1 MKKILTLTL
10 CLALLLG
17 LFSGCG
23 GKQYDPLAGVE
34 TTVFTDDAGR
44 DVTVPAD
51 ITRIAASGS
60 TAQMILMTLVP
71 ELLVGLS
78 SSPST
83 AQRPYFPAEMW
94 TLPTFGQFYGSKA
107 NLNMEALIDAEP
119 QLIVDLGDAKENVR
133 SDMDGIQK
141 QTGIPTVFLEATLE
155 EMPQAYRKLGALLH
169 REAEAEVL
177 AAYLEQTLAMA
188 AENSA
193 KLPQDA
199 RKTVLFGT
207 GATGLACNAEGSVQA
222 DVLSLV
228 GAGNAIHSEEIS
240 NRNGGTSVN
249 LEEVYACDPD
259 VILLAAGGPYDTLA
273 ESEWSGLTAVKNGTY
288 YEIPNLPYDWMS
300 SPPSINRVLGI
311 YWLGNLLYPELYDY
325 DMVEKAQEFYR
336 LFWHYELSAEE
347 AELLLARST
356 RKPGREGQ

>member
-1 MKKILTLTL
+1 M
-10 CLALLLG
+10 
-17 LFSGCG
+17 
-23 GKQYDPLAGVE
+23 
-34 TTVFTDDAGR
+34 
-44 DVTVPAD
+44 
-51 ITRIAASGS
+51 
-60 TAQMILMTLVP
+60 
-71 ELLVGLS
+71 
-78 SSPST
+78 
-83 AQRPYFPAEMW
+83 
-94 TLPTFGQFYGSKA
+94 
-107 NLNMEALIDAEP
+107 
-119 QLIVDLGDAKENVR
+119 
-133 SDMDGIQK
+133 
-141 QTGIPTVFLEATLE
+141 
-155 EMPQAYRKLGALLH
+155 
-169 REAEAEVL
+169 
-177 AAYLEQTLAMA
+177 
-188 AENSA
+188 
-193 KLPQDA
+193 
-199 RKTVLFGT
+199 LFGT

-240 NRNGGTSVN
+240 NRNGGTTVN

-347 AELLLARST
+347 AEQLLARST
-356 RKPGREGQ
+356 RKPGRGS

>member
-23 GKQYDPLAGVE
+23 GKQ
-34 TTVFTDDAGR
+34 
-44 DVTVPAD
+44 
-51 ITRIAASGS
+51 
-60 TAQMILMTLVP
+60 MILMTLVP
-71 ELLVGLS
+71 ELLVGLA

-155 EMPQAYRKLGALLH
+155 EMPQAYRKLGRLLH
-169 REAEAEVL
+169 RETEAEVL
-177 AAYLEQTLAMA
+177 AVYLEQTLAMA

-228 GAGNAIHSEEIS
+228 GARNAIHSEEIS
-240 NRNGGTSVN
+240 NRNGGTTVN

-273 ESEWSGLTAVKNGTY
+273 ESEWSGLTAGTY

-347 AELLLARST
+347 AEQLLTRST
-356 RKPGREGQ
+356 RKTRREGQ

>member
-1 MKKILTLTL
+1 M
-10 CLALLLG
+10 LA
-17 LFSGCG
+17 
-23 GKQYDPLAGVE
+23 V
-34 TTVFTDDAGR
+34 
-44 DVTVPAD
+44 
-51 ITRIAASGS
+51 
-60 TAQMILMTLVP
+60 
-71 ELLVGLS
+71 
-78 SSPST
+78 
-83 AQRPYFPAEMW
+83 
-94 TLPTFGQFYGSKA
+94 
-107 NLNMEALIDAEP
+107 
-119 QLIVDLGDAKENVR
+119 
-133 SDMDGIQK
+133 
-141 QTGIPTVFLEATLE
+141 
-155 EMPQAYRKLGALLH
+155 
-169 REAEAEVL
+169 
-177 AAYLEQTLAMA
+177 YLEQTLAMA

-240 NRNGGTSVN
+240 NRNGGTTVN

-347 AELLLARST
+347 AERLLARST
-356 RKPGREGQ
+356 RKTWREGQ